1 VHASVLSTAHRSVS
15 RAAGADH
22 SNIESHRS
30 KKIRRVVC
38 SVDFF
43 GSLQTFFALSQL
55 RNASVMF
62 GD

>member
-1 VHASVLSTAHRSVS
+1 MVRSAAL
-15 RAAGADH
+15 RAPINRILNRIAQ
-22 SNIESHRS
+22 E
-30 KKIRRVVC
+30 KLRRVVF
-38 SVDFF
+38 SVVFF